1 MMFMHLVRVEVI
13 QLLIVRMV
21 GDDGKSTRTDPDP
34 QVVLEGFRGVKGP
47 SRAASHLYEAEASV
61 FIITTLRI
69 NMAEVMRKLSR

>member
-1 MMFMHLVRVEVI
+1 MI

-21 GDDGKSTRTDPDP
+21 GDDGESTRTDPDP
-34 QVVLEGFRGVKGP
+34 QVFLKGFRGVKGP
-47 SRAASHLYEAEASV
+47 NSAASHLYEAEASV